1 MNYKTRLKYA
11 IKSSYLFERFYRYS
25 KAKKN
30 NPNLKCIY
38 DKKIVNTY
46 CKTLDAVTI
55 NIDRKKLLQYW
66 IDEDLYFC
74 HFNNVLGNMPIDYSQ
89 VVDYSLND
97 LLDIISQCPNT
108 YGLKSDEE
116 KFASTIEKYIDRII
130 KEIIKIND
138 FSDECDNLSNL
149 IKCFQ
154 NMKNKPA
161 ETLQDALQRILFW
174 NSIFWQTGHKLVG
187 LGRLDLVLDR
197 FNGEALENPK
207 ESELLIESFLSELH
221 GYYNYKSST
230 LKGDI
235 GQIIIVGGL
244 DEEGNFF
251 SNFFTKCFISTCAK
265 LHLPDPKC
273 LIRAGKNMP
282 NEMMDLAL
290 SSLLT
295 GIGGPV
301 LANDDVIIPSLLKL
315 GYSKKQAYNYA
326 FSACWE
332 PLSYGDSFGQNN
344 FSNINFCRCVN
355 DSVFSSF
362 EVETWEEY
370 LSIFYDELE
379 KKIEEISNAANN
391 KQWEIDPLFSLFTEG
406 CLASGKD
413 ISAGGAINNDFG
425 ILSVGFSN
433 AINSLLNIKKYVFDE
448 KQYTM
453 HQLAEIIKSNYDSV
467 DGKTF
472 YKKLKNENSYFGH
485 QDEAVIQLCNDILIF
500 VGDSLKLKTTI
511 LGGKF
516 KFGLSSPAYIDEGKL
531 TEATL
536 DGRKSGKPFNTH
548 ISVLDEKVGCTELIN
563 FASKLDY
570 SNSIANGNVVDII
583 LNPQLVEENIDKYNL
598 LLRTAIK
605 MGIYELQI
613 NVLSSKQLI
622 DAKEHPEKY
631 PELIVRVWGFS
642 AYFNDLPMEYKEL
655 LIKRALANE
664 NEKVV

>member
-1 MNYKTRLKYA
+1 MDYKTKLKYA
-11 IKSSYLFERFYRYS
+11 IKSSYLFERFYRFS
-25 KAKKN
+25 KAKRN
-30 NPNLKCIY
+30 NANLKCIY

-55 NIDRKKLLQYW
+55 SINKEKPLQYW
-66 IDEDLYFC
+66 IDENLYFC
-74 HFNNVLGNMPIDYSQ
+74 HFNNVLGNMPIDYSI
-89 VVDYSLND
+89 VVDNSLND
-97 LLDIISQCPNT
+97 LLDRISHCPNT
-108 YGLKSDEE
+108 YGLRSDEE
-116 KFASTIEKYIDRII
+116 KFILSIEMYMDRII
-130 KEIIKIND
+130 EEIVKIND
-138 FSDECDNLSNL
+138 FSDKSDDLSNL
-149 IKCFQ
+149 VKCFQ
-154 NMKNKPA
+154 DMKNKPA
-161 ETLQDALQRILFW
+161 ETLRDALQRILFW

-197 FNGEALENPK
+197 FNDEALENPK
-207 ESELLIESFLSELH
+207 EAELLIESFLCELH
-221 GYYNYKSST
+221 RYYTYKSST

-235 GQIIIVGGL
+235 GQIIVVGGL
-244 DEEGNFF
+244 DEEGNYLK
-251 SNFFTKCFISTCAK
+251 NFFTESFITTCAK

-273 LIRAGKNMP
+273 LIRSGKDMP
-282 NEMMDLAL
+282 FEMMDLAL

-315 GYSKKQAYNYA
+315 GYSKKQAHNYA

-355 DSVFSSF
+355 DSIFSSF
-362 EVETWEEY
+362 EIETWEEY
-370 LSIFYDELE
+370 LYKFYNELE
-379 KKIEEISNAANN
+379 KKIEEICNAANG
-391 KQWEIDPLFSLFTEG
+391 KQWEIDPLFSLFTDG
-406 CLASGKD
+406 CLTSGKD

-433 AINSLLNIKKYVFDE
+433 AINSLMNIKKIVFDE

-453 HQLAEIIKSNYDSV
+453 QQIAEIIKSNYDSV
-467 DGKTF
+467 DGKIL
-472 YKKLKNENSYFGH
+472 YKKLKSENSYFGH
-485 QDEAVIQLCNDILIF
+485 QDESVIQLCNDILNF
-500 VGDSLKLKTTI
+500 VGNKLKLKTNV

-516 KFGLSSPAYIDEGKL
+516 KFGLSSPAYIDEGTL

-570 SNSIANGNVVDII
+570 SNSVANGNVVDII
-583 LNPQLVEENIDKYNL
+583 LNPQLVENNLEKYNIL
-598 LLRTAIK
+598 FRTAIK

-622 DAKEHPEKY
+622 DAKEHPEKH

-642 AYFNDLPMEYKEL
+642 AYFNDLPTEYQDL
-655 LIKRALANE
+655 LINRALANE
-664 NEKVV
+664 KIA

>member
-1 MNYKTRLKYA
+1 MNYKTKLKYA

-30 NPNLKCIY
+30 NANLKCIY

-46 CKTLDAVTI
+46 CKTLDEVTI
-55 NIDRKKLLQYW
+55 SIIKEKPLQYW
-66 IDEDLYFC
+66 IDENLYFC
-74 HFNNVLGNMPIDYSQ
+74 HFNNVLGNMPIDYSI
-89 VVDYSLND
+89 VVDNSLND
-97 LLDIISQCPNT
+97 LWDRISYCPNT
-108 YGLKSDEE
+108 YGLRSDEE
-116 KFASTIEKYIDRII
+116 KFLSSIEAYLDRII
-130 KEIIKIND
+130 EKIIKIND
-138 FSDECDNLSNL
+138 FSDRSDNLTNL
-149 IKCFQ
+149 VKCFQ
-154 NMKNKPA
+154 DMKNKPA
-161 ETLQDALQRILFW
+161 ETLRDALQRILFW

-197 FNGEALENPK
+197 FNDEALESPK
-207 ESELLIESFLSELH
+207 EAELLIESFLCELNR
-221 GYYNYKSST
+221 YYTYKSST

-244 DEEGNFF
+244 DEEGNFLR
-251 SNFFTKCFISTCAK
+251 NFFTESFITTCAK

-273 LIRAGKNMP
+273 LIRSGENMP
-282 NEMMDLAL
+282 SEIMDLAL

-315 GYSKKQAYNYA
+315 GYSKKQAHNYA

-355 DSVFSSF
+355 DSIFSSF
-362 EVETWEEY
+362 EVETWGEY
-370 LSIFYDELE
+370 LYNFYNELE
-379 KKIEEISNAANN
+379 KKIEEICNAANG
-391 KQWEIDPLFSLFTEG
+391 KQWEIDPLFSLFTDG
-406 CLASGKD
+406 CLTSGKD
-413 ISAGGAINNDFG
+413 ISAGGANNNDFG

-433 AINSLLNIKKYVFDE
+433 AINSLMNIKKFVFDE

-453 HQLAEIIKSNYDSV
+453 QQTAEIIKSNYDSV
-467 DGKTF
+467 DGKIL
-472 YKKLKNENSYFGH
+472 YKKLKSGNSYFGH

-500 VGDSLKLKTTI
+500 VGDKLKLKTNVF
-511 LGGKF
+511 GGKF

-531 TEATL
+531 MEATL

-548 ISVLDEKVGCTELIN
+548 ISVLDEKIGCTELIN

-570 SNSIANGNVVDII
+570 SNSVANGNVVDII
-583 LNPQLVEENIDKYNL
+583 LNPQLVEKNLDKYNIL
-598 LLRTAIK
+598 FRTAIK

-613 NVLSSKQLI
+613 NVLNSKQLI

-642 AYFNDLPMEYKEL
+642 AYFNDLPIEYKEL
-655 LIKRALANE
+655 LINRALANE
-664 NEKVV
+664 KIA

>member
-1 MNYKTRLKYA
+1 MDYKTKLKYA
-11 IKSSYLFERFYRYS
+11 IKSSYLFERLYRYS

-30 NPNLKCIY
+30 NTNLKCIY

-55 NIDRKKLLQYW
+55 SIIKDKPLQYW
-66 IDEDLYFC
+66 IDENLYFC
-74 HFNNVLGNMPIDYSQ
+74 HFNNVLGNMPIDYSL
-89 VVDYSLND
+89 VVDNSLND
-97 LLDIISQCPNT
+97 FWGKISCCPNT
-108 YGLKSDEE
+108 YGLRSDEE
-116 KFASTIEKYIDRII
+116 KFLSAIVAYLDRII
-130 KEIIKIND
+130 EEISKIND
-138 FSDECDNLSNL
+138 FSDKSDDLTNLV
-149 IKCFQ
+149 KCFQ
-154 NMKNKPA
+154 DMKNKPA
-161 ETLQDALQRILFW
+161 ETLRDALQRILFW

-197 FNGEALENPK
+197 FNDEALKNPK
-207 ESELLIESFLSELH
+207 EAEVLIESFLSELH
-221 GYYNYKSST
+221 RYYTYKSST

-235 GQIIIVGGL
+235 GQIIVVGGL

-251 SNFFTKCFISTCAK
+251 RNFFTEIFITSCAK

-273 LIRAGKNMP
+273 LIRSGENMP
-282 NEMMDLAL
+282 SEIMNLAL

-315 GYSKKQAYNYA
+315 GYSRKQAHNYA

-355 DSVFSSF
+355 DSIFSSF
-362 EVETWEEY
+362 EVETWGEY
-370 LSIFYDELE
+370 LYNFYNELE
-379 KKIEEISNAANN
+379 KKIEEICNAANG
-391 KQWEIDPLFSLFTEG
+391 KQWEIDPLFSLFTDG
-406 CLASGKD
+406 CLTSGKD
-413 ISAGGAINNDFG
+413 ISAGGANNNDFG

-433 AINSLLNIKKYVFDE
+433 AINSLMNIKKFVFDE

-453 HQLAEIIKSNYDSV
+453 QQTAEIIKSNYDSV
-467 DGKTF
+467 DGKIL
-472 YKKLKNENSYFGH
+472 YKKLKNGNSYFGH

-500 VGDSLKLKTTI
+500 VGNKLKLKTNVF
-511 LGGKF
+511 GGKF

-531 TEATL
+531 MEATL

-570 SNSIANGNVVDII
+570 SNSVANGNVVDII
-583 LNPQLVEENIDKYNL
+583 LNPQLVEKNLDKYNIL
-598 LLRTAIK
+598 FRTAIK

-642 AYFNDLPMEYKEL
+642 AYFNDLPIEYKEL
-655 LIKRALANE
+655 LINRALANE
-664 NEKVV
+664 KIA

>member
-1 MNYKTRLKYA
+1 MDYKTKLKYA

-30 NPNLKCIY
+30 NTNLKCIY

-46 CKTLDAVTI
+46 CKILDAVTI
-55 NIDRKKLLQYW
+55 SILKDKPLQYW
-66 IDEDLYFC
+66 IDENLYFC
-74 HFNNVLGNMPIDYSQ
+74 HFNNVLGNMPIDYSL
-89 VVDYSLND
+89 VVDNSLND
-97 LLDIISQCPNT
+97 FWGKISCCPNT
-108 YGLKSDEE
+108 YGLRSDEE
-116 KFASTIEKYIDRII
+116 KFLSAIVAYLDRII
-130 KEIIKIND
+130 EEISKIND
-138 FSDECDNLSNL
+138 FSDKSDDLTNLV
-149 IKCFQ
+149 KCFQ
-154 NMKNKPA
+154 DMKNKPA
-161 ETLQDALQRILFW
+161 ETLRDALQRILFW

-197 FNGEALENPK
+197 FNDEALKNPK
-207 ESELLIESFLSELH
+207 EAEVLIESFLSELH
-221 GYYNYKSST
+221 RYYTYKSST

-235 GQIIIVGGL
+235 GQIIVVGGL

-251 SNFFTKCFISTCAK
+251 RNFFTEIFITSCAK

-273 LIRAGKNMP
+273 LIRSGENMP
-282 NEMMDLAL
+282 SEIMNLAL

-315 GYSKKQAYNYA
+315 GYSRKQAHNYA

-355 DSVFSSF
+355 DSIFSSF
-362 EVETWEEY
+362 EVETWGEY
-370 LSIFYDELE
+370 LYNFYNELE
-379 KKIEEISNAANN
+379 KKIEEICNAANG
-391 KQWEIDPLFSLFTEG
+391 KQWEIDPLFSLFTDG
-406 CLASGKD
+406 CLTSGKD
-413 ISAGGAINNDFG
+413 ISAGGANNNDFG

-433 AINSLLNIKKYVFDE
+433 AINSLMNIKKFVFDE

-453 HQLAEIIKSNYDSV
+453 QQTAEIIKSNYDSV
-467 DGKTF
+467 DGKIL
-472 YKKLKNENSYFGH
+472 YKKLKNGNSYFGH

-500 VGDSLKLKTTI
+500 VGNKLKLKTNVF
-511 LGGKF
+511 GGKF

-531 TEATL
+531 MEATL

-570 SNSIANGNVVDII
+570 SNSVANGNVVDII
-583 LNPQLVEENIDKYNL
+583 LNPQLVEKNLDKYNIL
-598 LLRTAIK
+598 FRTAIK

-642 AYFNDLPMEYKEL
+642 AYFNDLPIEYKEL
-655 LIKRALANE
+655 LINRALANE
-664 NEKVV
+664 KIA